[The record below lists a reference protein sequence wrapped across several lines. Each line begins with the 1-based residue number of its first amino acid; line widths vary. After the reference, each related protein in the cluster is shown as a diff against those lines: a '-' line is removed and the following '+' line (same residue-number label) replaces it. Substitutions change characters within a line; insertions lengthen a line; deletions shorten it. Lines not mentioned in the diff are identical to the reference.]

1 MAEETKKVTEAKE
14 AAEAPKTVP
23 QEQFDNLYKQAV
35 ELESRYRKLLEAYN
49 ALLELHLSGK

>member
-1 MAEETKKVTEAKE
+1 MAEEKKVATSEAK
-14 AAEAPKTVP
+14 AEAPKTVP

-35 ELESRYRKLLEAYN
+35 ELEGRYRKLLEAYN